1 MLKYE
6 RIAQD
11 ITSAIANDEYNVGDK
26 LPSVEQLKARYEVS
40 KSTIIKALAIL
51 QRDGMIFQT
60 EAVEFMYEIKI
71 NQGIST
77 F

>member
-26 LPSVEQLKARYEVS
+26 LPSVRTI
-40 KSTIIKALAIL
+40 KSTI
-51 QRDGMIFQT
+51 
-60 EAVEFMYEIKI
+60 
-71 NQGIST
+71 
-77 F
+77 

>member
-1 MLKYE
+1 MMLKYE

-26 LPSVEQLKARYEVS
+26 LPSVEQLKARYKVS

-51 QRDGMIFQT
+51 QRWYDFPNKRQWNLCT
-60 EAVEFMYEIKI
+60 K
-71 NQGIST
+71 
-77 F
+77 

>member
-26 LPSVEQLKARYEVS
+26 LPECRTI
-40 KSTIIKALAIL
+40 KSTI
-51 QRDGMIFQT
+51 
-60 EAVEFMYEIKI
+60 
-71 NQGIST
+71 
-77 F
+77 

>member
-26 LPSVEQLKARYEVS
+26 LQVS
-40 KSTIIKALAIL
+40 
-51 QRDGMIFQT
+51 
-60 EAVEFMYEIKI
+60 
-71 NQGIST
+71 NN
-77 F
+77 

>member
-26 LPSVEQLKARYEVS
+26 LPRRTI
-40 KSTIIKALAIL
+40 KSTI
-51 QRDGMIFQT
+51 
-60 EAVEFMYEIKI
+60 
-71 NQGIST
+71 
-77 F
+77 

>member
-26 LPSVEQLKARYEVS
+26 LPSVEQLKHDMR
-40 KSTIIKALAIL
+40 LAKVPSL
-51 QRDGMIFQT
+51 
-60 EAVEFMYEIKI
+60 KH
-71 NQGIST
+71 
-77 F
+77 

>member
-40 KSTIIKALAIL
+40 KVPSLKH
-51 QRDGMIFQT
+51 
-60 EAVEFMYEIKI
+60 
-71 NQGIST
+71 
-77 F
+77 

>member
-26 LPSVEQLKARYEVS
+26 LPSVEQLKARYR
-40 KSTIIKALAIL
+40 LAKVPSL
-51 QRDGMIFQT
+51 
-60 EAVEFMYEIKI
+60 KH
-71 NQGIST
+71 
-77 F
+77 